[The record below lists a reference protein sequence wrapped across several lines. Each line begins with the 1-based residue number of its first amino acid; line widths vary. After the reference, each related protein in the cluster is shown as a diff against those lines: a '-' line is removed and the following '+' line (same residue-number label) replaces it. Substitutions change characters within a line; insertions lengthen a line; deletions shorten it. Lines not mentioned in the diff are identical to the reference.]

1 MEQSNNENN
10 HSDKSIENNEKKIT
24 IIGQNN
30 RYQMKKVMKEEKKTK
45 IRIETEKWCNLDK
58 IILSKLDHF
67 SVSIRIL
74 FFFSSFITFF
84 I

>member
-30 RYQMKKVMKEEKKTK
+30 RYQMKKGMKEEL
-45 IRIETEKWCNLDK
+45 NNQ
-58 IILSKLDHF
+58 
-67 SVSIRIL
+67 
-74 FFFSSFITFF
+74 SF
-84 I
+84 